1 MSEFR
6 KYLLEAEGDLAGK
19 DYSEALLKCEDLI
32 KEDATPLNIKIEA
45 VLLSIKILTHMGNYD
60 EALARFLSSPS
71 HSWNPKTELAI
82 INLYDLFYD
91 KAVSSYK
98 RGDYR
103 MARILTEACRRKCEA
118 VFKRIPVMLKGKLM
132 DLQNLQQLI
141 DLKQK

>member
-71 HSWNPKTELAI
+71 HSWNPKT
-82 INLYDLFYD
+82 
-91 KAVSSYK
+91 
-98 RGDYR
+98 
-103 MARILTEACRRKCEA
+103 
-118 VFKRIPVMLKGKLM
+118 
-132 DLQNLQQLI
+132 
-141 DLKQK
+141 